1 MVRVLHIFHNM
12 ANGGVENFVMNYYR
26 FIDRG
31 NIQFDFLTSVDEPGY
46 FDDEILRLGGRLH
59 HAYPK
64 KKSLLRNFLDIKKI
78 VRENDYQIVHRH
90 TGSSF
95 SNIDLI
101 AAKCGSAKILISH
114 AHSTSAGNKILHY
127 FSKMFLKVDGEKFA
141 CSKAAGEW
149 LFGEKYVEDIHIIP
163 NAIDLEKYQY
173 NKQVRAELRTKY
185 DVKNKLVIGHVGGF
199 NDAKNHEF
207 IVEIFK
213 ELYQLNKN
221 IQLWLIGD
229 GIFRTKIEKKVQEN
243 NLEEAVCFWGNRNN
257 VHEMMQA
264 MDIFLLPSIF
274 EGYPVTL
281 IEAQCAGLPCFVSE
295 YVIPS
300 EINYSSNVKF
310 INLDKSANE
319 WANMIVAY
327 DKDINR
333 EDGYICMKDAG
344 LDIRDAAKD
353 LEERYLQYAKQ

>member
-26 FIDRG
+26 FNDRE
-31 NIQFDFLTSVDEPGY
+31 NVQFDFLTSVDEPGY
-46 FDDEILRLGGRLH
+46 FDDEILRLGGRVY

-78 VRENDYQIVHRH
+78 VKENEYQIVHRH

-101 AAKCGSAKILISH
+101 AAKCGSAKVLISH

-127 FSKMFLKVDGEKFA
+127 FSKVFLKVNGEKFA
-141 CSKAAGEW
+141 CSKAAGKW
-149 LFGEKYVEDIHIIP
+149 LFGEKDVEDIHIIP

-173 NKQVRAELRTKY
+173 NKQVRNELRSKY
-185 DVKNKLVIGHVGGF
+185 DVKNKLIIGHVGGF

-207 IVEIFK
+207 LIDIFK
-213 ELYQLNKN
+213 ELHQLNTHT
-221 IQLWLIGD
+221 QLWLIGE
-229 GIFRTKIEKKVQEN
+229 GVHRAKIEQKIQN
-243 NLEEAVCFWGNRNN
+243 ANLQEAVRFWGNRNDVN
-257 VHEMMQA
+257 SIMQA
-264 MDIFLLPSIF
+264 LDIFLLPSIF

-295 YVIPS
+295 NVIPS

-310 INLDKSANE
+310 INLDRSANE
-319 WANMIVAY
+319 WANIILDY
-327 DKDINR
+327 DKEINR
-333 EDGYICMKDAG
+333 EDGYVCMKNAG
-344 LDIRDAAKD
+344 LDIRDAAKN
-353 LEERYLQYAKQ
+353 LEKRYLQYAK